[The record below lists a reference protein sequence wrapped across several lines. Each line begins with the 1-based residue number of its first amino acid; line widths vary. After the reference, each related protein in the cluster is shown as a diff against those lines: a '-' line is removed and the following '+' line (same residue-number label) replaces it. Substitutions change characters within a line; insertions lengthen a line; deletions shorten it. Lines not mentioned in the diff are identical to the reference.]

1 MTKMISAVHQARTKG
16 VDAHE
21 IRQQLEQTAVE
32 LQKWPG
38 FLYYRL
44 LPPIAPE
51 DGYKLLTYW
60 QSRRH
65 YQAAVQQR

>member
-1 MTKMISAVHQARTKG
+1 MNKIISAVHQARAKG
-16 VDAHE
+16 VDVSE
-21 IRQQLEQTAVE
+21 VKQQLEQTAVE

-44 LPPIAPE
+44 LPPLVPE

-60 QSRRH
+60 QSRQH
-65 YQAAVQQR
+65 YQAAVQHR